1 MTFSWPEPDS
11 NSCSQGYGHALEMQM
26 RTEMP
31 QWCPTPRGTP
41 LPSSPTRTAC
51 ISAVLGT
58 SGRCIS
64 CLSFTTSLNPEIEA
78 GALRPADLSHGS
90 AGRPPQPERPYSPV
104 SSLVF
109 GTGPPLCSPGGADP
123 SNRIFPG
130 SQPRLCFPPT
140 SLQQK
145 QGLGR
150 GPNSWVCGEG
160 ALGHSPSPSPDA
172 ETRSPRLPDANGM
185 HLGL

>member
-1 MTFSWPEPDS
+1 MARARFQQSLPGLWTCTANTDEDRDATVVS
-11 NSCSQGYGHALEMQM
+11 NPTGH
-26 RTEMP
+26 
-31 QWCPTPRGTP
+31 
-41 LPSSPTRTAC
+41 SSPLLPNQDSLHLC
-51 ISAVLGT
+51 SPGE

-78 GALRPADLSHGS
+78 RALRPADLSHGS
-90 AGRPPQPERPYSPV
+90 AGRPLQPERPYSPV

-150 GPNSWVCGEG
+150 GPNSRVCGEG

-172 ETRSPRLPDANGM
+172 ETRSPRRPDANGM